1 MSDIVSVYDA
11 KTHLSAL
18 LDRAAAGEDIVIA
31 RNGKA
36 MARLVPIAF
45 QGQKRQPANAMRI
58 ERIAS
63 DFDTPDLAI
72 ERMFGGE
79 TT

>member
-1 MSDIVSVYDA
+1 MQDVVSVYDA

-18 LDRAAAGEDIVIA
+18 LDRAAAGEEIVIA

-45 QGQKRQPANAMRI
+45 QGQKRQPANALRI
-58 ERIAS
+58 EHIAP
-63 DFDTPDLAI
+63 DFDTPDPAI
-72 ERMFGGE
+72 ERMFADE
-79 TT
+79 TA

>member
-1 MSDIVSVYDA
+1 MSDVVSVYDA

-45 QGQKRQPANAMRI
+45 QGQTRQPANALRI
-58 ERIAS
+58 EHIAD
-63 DFDTPDLAI
+63 DFDAPDPAI
-72 ERMFGGE
+72 ERMFAGE
-79 TT
+79 IA